1 MDSIKTRCANKV
13 NSTID
18 NSIPYISI
26 GLASVCTYCY
36 ENMKWPSYIPVQ
48 AAAFLFATYHISVI
62 RSFNDLF
69 KREEEENP
77 EHVEPIEPAP

>member
-1 MDSIKTRCANKV
+1 
-13 NSTID
+13 
-18 NSIPYISI
+18 
-26 GLASVCTYCY
+26 
-36 ENMKWPSYIPVQ
+36 MKWPSYIPVQ

-77 EHVEPIEPAP
+77 EHVEPIEPDT